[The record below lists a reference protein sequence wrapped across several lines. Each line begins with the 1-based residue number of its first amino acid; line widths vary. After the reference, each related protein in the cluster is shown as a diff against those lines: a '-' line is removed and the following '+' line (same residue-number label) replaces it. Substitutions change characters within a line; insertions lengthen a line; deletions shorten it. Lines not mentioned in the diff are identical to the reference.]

1 MKRYYL
7 HALAVAATLASA
19 LPFLMGCRNA
29 CPHGGKSTQ
38 QQAAKPQETKSV
50 LHTDTAESDT
60 TDYEPSAASQD
71 TTDEKIAHTVE
82 PAKLTKNLTYYKNL
96 QKRLRQCEW
105 HDDGYG
111 VKIPSFFKTHHSEM
125 IEDAPGW
132 VDTWEYGDIKL
143 CTWYGLGFWASA
155 EGGYPVGEYH
165 EVYLSNTQVS
175 ATVTYQSKEENHYFP
190 DGFPAYSY
198 QVFSGYTHDG
208 MVYYLKR
215 HCYTW
220 NRDFGPH
227 ANVVVLIY
235 PKELQSQVK
244 PLIEMVKTWKYP
256 LKRNGKV

>member
-1 MKRYYL
+1 MKRNYL
-7 HALAVAATLASA
+7 HAIAVAVALTSA
-19 LPFLMGCRNA
+19 LPFAIGCRKS
-29 CPHGGKSTQ
+29 CPHGGKNAQ
-38 QQAAKPQETKSV
+38 QQAAKPQETKSI
-50 LHTDTAESDT
+50 LLTDTVENDT
-60 TDYEPSAASQD
+60 TDYEYNTDSQD
-71 TTDEKIAHTVE
+71 TTDEKIVHTVE
-82 PAKLTKNLTYYKNL
+82 PAKRTKKLSYYKNL

-105 HDDGYG
+105 HNDGFG
-111 VKIPSFFKTHHSEM
+111 VKIPSFFKIHHSEM
-125 IEDAPGW
+125 IEEAPG
-132 VDTWEYGDIKL
+132 VVNVWEYGDIKI
-143 CTWYGLGFWASA
+143 CAWYGLGFWASV
-155 EGGYPVGEYH
+155 EGDFPVGEYH

-175 ATVTYQSKEENHYFP
+175 ATITYQSKEEEHCFP

-227 ANVVVLIY
+227 VNVVVLIY

-256 LKRNGKV
+256 LKGNGKA